1 MILHEPFKI
10 SARLLPALQIGDA
23 WLSWNNF
30 EFFLD
35 RPGEPEYVI
44 DDFRPGLGAQPQE
57 CFAAILSF
65 MDAAAESRKYRERA
79 GRHLGVAFDSNEDL
93 FPPHIVDWIVDNL
106 DEIGDLRWE
115 IEESEKELIEL

>member
-35 RPGEPEYVI
+35 RPGEPEHVI

-65 MDAAAESRKYRERA
+65 MDAAAESRKYRERT
-79 GRHLGVAFDSNEDL
+79 GRPLGVAFDSNEDL

-106 DEIGDLRWE
+106 YEIDSLHWE
-115 IEESEKELIEL
+115 LNEKEGLIE

>member
-1 MILHEPFKI
+1 MILHEPFEI
-10 SARLLPALQIGDA
+10 STRLLPALQIGNA

-65 MDAAAESRKYRERA
+65 MDAAAESRKYRERTWWP
-79 GRHLGVAFDSNEDL
+79 LGVAFDSNEDL
-93 FPPHIVDWIVDNL
+93 FPPHIVDWIADNVN
-106 DEIGDLRWE
+106 EIACLRLE
-115 IEESEKELIEL
+115 IEESEKELIES

>member
-1 MILHEPFKI
+1 MILHPPFKI

-35 RPGEPEYVI
+35 RPGEPEHVI

-65 MDAAAESRKYRERA
+65 MDAAAESRQYRERT
-79 GRHLGVAFDSNEDL
+79 GMDGENEDL
-93 FPPHIVDWIVDNL
+93 FPPHIVDWIADNVN
-106 DEIGDLRWE
+106 EIACLRLE

>member
-1 MILHEPFKI
+1 MILHPPFKI

-65 MDAAAESRKYRERA
+65 MDAAAESRQYRERT
-79 GRHLGVAFDSNEDL
+79 GRKGENEDL
-93 FPPHIVDWIVDNL
+93 FPPHIVDWIADNVN
-106 DEIGDLRWE
+106 EIACLRLE

>member
-35 RPGEPEYVI
+35 RPGEPEHVI

-65 MDAAAESRKYRERA
+65 MDAAAESRQYRERT
-79 GRHLGVAFDSNEDL
+79 GRKGENEDL

-106 DEIGDLRWE
+106 DEIGNLRCE